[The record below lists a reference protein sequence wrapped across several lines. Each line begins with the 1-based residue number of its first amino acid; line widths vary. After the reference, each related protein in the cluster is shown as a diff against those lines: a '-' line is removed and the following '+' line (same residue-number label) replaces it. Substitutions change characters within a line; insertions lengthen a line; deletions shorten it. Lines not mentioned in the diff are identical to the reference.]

1 MNNRKKRSIGL
12 IVLIAVLLA
21 LFIAELVWS
30 NTKLTVARCTV
41 SSSKVRSSFR
51 IVLVSDL
58 HGARFGRGNS
68 RLIEAIA
75 AEEPDIIALAGDIID
90 GHANK
95 KAPERLCEFISALAE
110 IAPVYYG
117 MGNHEYY
124 YMKQHGE
131 ELRERIADAGAV
143 IVDGNYVETELGG
156 TQVRIGGYEGYYRTP
171 HMDTDD
177 EEKLEADRRFF
188 SDFEDTESFK
198 LLLNHI
204 PTNWLDWDYR
214 DRFPVDLVLSG
225 HYHGGIVR
233 IPFTERGLYAPYV
246 GFFPRYTRGC
256 FEGEEATC
264 VLSAGLAGANGFPRI
279 FNPPEI
285 VTVEVVPEN
294 P

>member
-1 MNNRKKRSIGL
+1 MRIRATRIRAFI
-12 IVLIAVLLA
+12 IVIVILLLLVEA
-21 LFIAELVWS
+21 ETIHSCFFIKHTRYVVFTEKV
-30 NTKLTVARCTV
+30 N
-41 SSSKVRSSFR
+41 SSYR

-68 RLIEAIA
+68 CLIEAIA
-75 AEEPDIIALAGDIID
+75 EEKPDIIALVGDIID
-90 GHANK
+90 ARANK
-95 KAPERLCEFISALAE
+95 KAPERLCEFISALTE

-124 YMKQHGE
+124 YMKLHGE
-131 ELRERIADAGAV
+131 ELREKIASAGAV
-143 IVDGNYVETELGG
+143 IVDGNYVETELGS

-171 HMDTDD
+171 HMNTDD
-177 EEKLEADRRFF
+177 EAQLEADRRFF
-188 SDFEDTESFK
+188 EDFEDTESFK

-233 IPFTERGLYAPYV
+233 IPFTEQGLYAPYV

-256 FEGEEATC
+256 FEGEQATN
-264 VLSAGLAGANGFPRI
+264 VLGAGLAGANGFPRI

-285 VTVEVVPEN
+285 VTVDVVPEN
-294 P
+294 Q